1 MIKSF
6 ISRVFGRGAKQAA
19 HPSKPVVYGPDK
31 HHIRRDHISRG
42 ARKTC
47 EELQRAGHTAFVVGG
62 AVRDLLLG
70 MRPKDFDVATS
81 AHPDEVRSLFR
92 RSRIIGRRFQI
103 VHVMW
108 GAETVEVSTYR
119 AHFTAKD
126 PESEDDRD
134 TQDVHGRVLSDNVF
148 GTQAEDAVRRD
159 FTVNAL
165 FYDPVKE
172 EVWDFQHGVKDLI
185 ARKLVMIGDPALRYR
200 EDPVRML
207 RAARLSAKLG
217 LAIDPRTAAP
227 IKELKHLLE
236 NVPQARLFEEILK
249 MLLSGNAVACVQ
261 RLRELELHHGLL
273 PLLDDALEDPA
284 TGPFAMAALKATDDR
299 LREDKPVSPAFLLA
313 ALLWGRV
320 ERRWHELEEKGQP
333 STPSLHSAMHDALD
347 AQRGSLAIPRR
358 FDATMKELWLLQ
370 PRFLQRGGTRPFR
383 LLEHPRFRAA
393 YDFFELRARS
403 GNAPLEVG
411 QWWSASRTPP
421 GRSANACCT
430 RTRAERRSAGAGAAA
445 GERRARAARPRKW
458 RRARTNERGARRG
471 RAGLQPRG
479 PRGAGAPGVRRG
491 GCARRHAARGT
502 LGPVPHRAR
511 GLRRPARLRECLRAR
526 RDDARTSR
534 APGGAA
540 RRRAPPRPRARRS
553 QRPAHPRPR
562 HRALRRPGPA
572 RARTHDPASARARAS
587 LRARAVAGRL
597 ARCDH
602 SRAGRGRAFPRRRA
616 RPGHR
621 EAAGGA
627 MKHRF
632 IVVEG
637 PIGCGKTSLAR
648 LLARR
653 LGANLVLE
661 EPEANP
667 FLPLFYRDMR
677 RHALSTQ
684 LFFLFQRLHQL
695 EGLRQPDLF
704 GRPTVADFALQ
715 KDPLFARLTLDDNE
729 FGLYTRIFEHVKP
742 QAPTPD
748 LVIYL
753 QANVET
759 LVERVRR
766 RGNPM
771 EASISDDYLRAISD
785 TYTRYFYNYDQS
797 ALLIVNSERLNFVD
811 VPEHFDLLVERVQQ
825 IRGGREFFNRA

>member
-31 HHIRRDHISRG
+31 HHIRKDHISRG

-47 EELQRAGHTAFVVGG
+47 EELQRAGHTAYVVGG

-119 AHFTAKD
+119 AHFTKEAD
-126 PESEDDRD
+126 EDR
-134 TQDVHGRVLSDNVF
+134 QDEHGRVLSDNVF
-148 GTQAEDAVRRD
+148 GTQAEDALRRD

-185 ARKLVMIGDPALRYR
+185 AKKLVMIGDPAMRYR

-217 LAIDPRTAAP
+217 LAIDPGTAAP
-227 IKELKHLLE
+227 IHELRHLLE

-249 MLLSGNAVACVQ
+249 LLMSGNAVACVR

-284 TGPFAMAALKATDDR
+284 TGPFAMAALQATDDR

-347 AQRGSLAIPRR
+347 AQRESLAVPRR

-393 YDFFELRARS
+393 YDFFELRARA
-403 GNAPLEVG
+403 GNAPLEVAK
-411 QWWSASRTPP
+411 WWESFQDASGEERVRMLHP
-421 GRSANACCT
+421 
-430 RTRAERRSAGAGAAA
+430 AEGPKKKKRR
-445 GERRARAARPRKW
+445 
-458 RRARTNERGARRG
+458 
-471 RAGLQPRG
+471 
-479 PRGAGAPGVRRG
+479 RRG
-491 GCARRHAARGT
+491 G
-502 LGPVPHRAR
+502 
-511 GLRRPARLRECLRAR
+511 
-526 RDDARTSR
+526 
-534 APGGAA
+534 
-540 RRRAPPRPRARRS
+540 RRRADEGGSPEEVA
-553 QRPAHPRPR
+553 
-562 HRALRRPGPA
+562 PG
-572 RARTHDPASARARAS
+572 
-587 LRARAVAGRL
+587 
-597 ARCDH
+597 
-602 SRAGRGRAFPRRRA
+602 
-616 RPGHR
+616 
-621 EAAGGA
+621 
-627 MKHRF
+627 
-632 IVVEG
+632 
-637 PIGCGKTSLAR
+637 
-648 LLARR
+648 
-653 LGANLVLE
+653 
-661 EPEANP
+661 
-667 FLPLFYRDMR
+667 
-677 RHALSTQ
+677 
-684 LFFLFQRLHQL
+684 
-695 EGLRQPDLF
+695 
-704 GRPTVADFALQ
+704 AD
-715 KDPLFARLTLDDNE
+715 E
-729 FGLYTRIFEHVKP
+729 
-742 QAPTPD
+742 
-748 LVIYL
+748 
-753 QANVET
+753 
-759 LVERVRR
+759 
-766 RGNPM
+766 
-771 EASISDDYLRAISD
+771 
-785 TYTRYFYNYDQS
+785 
-797 ALLIVNSERLNFVD
+797 
-811 VPEHFDLLVERVQQ
+811 
-825 IRGGREFFNRA
+825 